1 MAGKFGQFNLATFT
15 QTSKFMSK
23 SQPSEQELLKTILQ
37 PLLVDFEYWFSRS
50 QELLEREQIPFL
62 TPIAQSEL
70 LVRLQQAQQE
80 VSVAKLLFAA
90 VDGQAGIEPS
100 QMVAWHRIVAEC
112 WQVSIQLRQSKQT
125 KIEE

>member
-1 MAGKFGQFNLATFT
+1 
-15 QTSKFMSK
+15 MSK
-23 SQPSEQELLKTILQ
+23 SQPSEQELLQTILQ

-50 QELLEREQIPFL
+50 KELLERGQIAFL

-70 LVRLQQAQQE
+70 LERVNRAQQE
-80 VSVAKLLFAA
+80 VSVAKMLFQA

-100 QMVAWHRIVAEC
+100 QMVAWHQIVTEC
-112 WQVSIQLRQSKQT
+112 WHISMQLRQSEQS